1 MPGLRAVLK
10 LAGMALRTILTFPD
24 PRLALKAK
32 PVPEVTDEIRQLIDD
47 MFETMYSAE
56 GVGLAAPQIGVLKR
70 VIVVDCGPREA
81 EEERPLRPIQ
91 PIAMVNPVV
100 TRAEGRIVWEE
111 GCLSIPGYTDEVER
125 PGQVR
130 VEGIDRDGR
139 PIVFEAE
146 NDLLTVCLQHEIDHL
161 EGTLFVDHLSRLKQ
175 QMVKKRLKKKA
186 REEAT
191 V

>member
-1 MPGLRAVLK
+1 
-10 LAGMALRTILTFPD
+10 MALRTILTFPD

-70 VIVVDCGPREA
+70 VIVLDCGPRPA
-81 EEERPLRPIQ
+81 DDERPLRPVE
-91 PIAMVNPVV
+91 PLALVNPVV
-100 TRAEGRIVWEE
+100 KNAEGHIVWEE
-111 GCLSIPGYTDEVER
+111 GCLSVPGYTDEVER
-125 PGQVR
+125 PGRVR
-130 VEGIDRDGR
+130 VEGLDRNGT
-139 PIVFEAE
+139 PVVIEAE
-146 NDLLTVCLQHEIDHL
+146 NNLLAVCLQHEIDHL